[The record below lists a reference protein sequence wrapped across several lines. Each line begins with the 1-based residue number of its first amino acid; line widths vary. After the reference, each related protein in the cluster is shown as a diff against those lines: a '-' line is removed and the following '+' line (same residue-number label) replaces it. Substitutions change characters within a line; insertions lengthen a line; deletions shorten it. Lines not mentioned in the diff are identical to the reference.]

1 MSGMQTFDER
11 LRTLVLEMVRVEVRS
26 VVRELMRPDEYLS
39 PKHAAEIAD
48 VTPQTIRR
56 WVEKKKLRRYGDG
69 PRIVRVSRLE
79 LEAHMAKRDVA
90 NSEQLSPEELAE
102 KMFG

>member
-1 MSGMQTFDER
+1 VSTPTIEAG
-11 LRTLVLEMVRVEVRS
+11 LRALVLELVRVEVKEQ
-26 VVRELMRPDEYLS
+26 VRAALRPDEFLS
-39 PKHAAEIAD
+39 PKHAAQIAD

-56 WVEKKKLRRYGDG
+56 WVEKKKLKRYGDG